1 MTDPACPCGEA
12 TKTWEHIIQTCLACG
27 RYPLPYYWILDVMR
41 ACAMHM
47 MGSIC
52 LTYWW
57 VDRYISTVI
66 NLYSLSVCNLT
77 LLYCN
82 LPRSYFNTYSK
93 HHKHYT
99 YLIAAWK
106 VTGPGL
112 EPRPFWNCTRCSTIE
127 LSGPLGYRNVTG
139 FPIPSYLTSSALRV
153 VYKPWHPSLKNERL
167 HKERPLP
174 SNTIATPYHR
184 QAPYR
189 LNVEPLT
196 KFILYLLS
204 LLLLHF

>member
-99 YLIAAWK
+99 YL
-106 VTGPGL
+106 
-112 EPRPFWNCTRCSTIE
+112 
-127 LSGPLGYRNVTG
+127 
-139 FPIPSYLTSSALRV
+139 TSSALRV